1 MFRYSWSQA
10 LFIDETLEE
19 SLERLSRYGYDGVEL
34 PLMSM
39 LPSEIKSRLNA
50 HGLKCTSV
58 NGRFVGRDRD
68 LSSSDDDIRSA
79 AVSYV
84 RSCLQFASHIGAPVA
99 IIVPT
104 RIGKLSPETSLA
116 QEWDNVVRS
125 LEEIGR
131 IGQGLGVT
139 AVIECVNRAETYL
152 ANRLE
157 TAHRLVKD
165 SGSPHVGL
173 MADSF
178 HMNIEENDVHGALR
192 SVAGHL
198 KHVHLADNN
207 RTAPGMGHL
216 DLGRFLE
223 TLFGIGYRGA
233 IAMECDVQALDRY
246 GRNAFTSDPEVF
258 DRYAETAISNLK
270 RMEAGLQTKV
280 AV

>member
-1 MFRYSWSQA
+1 MRF
-10 LFIDETLEE
+10 
-19 SLERLSRYGYDGVEL
+19 ERLARLLSIADELGAAGVV
-34 PLMSM
+34 
-39 LPSEIKSRLNA
+39 
-50 HGLKCTSV
+50 SV
-58 NGRFVGRDRD
+58 PVRPPAMFSTDVH
-68 LSSSDDDIRSA
+68 LDDMAA
-79 AVSYV
+79 AVYGEWAA
-84 RSCLQFASHIGAPVA
+84 LLGE
-99 IIVPT
+99 
-104 RIGKLSPETSLA
+104 GTSAVFLEPLNRYEATYMRRVEQAANLA
-116 QEWDNVVRS
+116 RQ
-125 LEEIGR
+125 I
-131 IGQGLGVT
+131 
-139 AVIECVNRAETYL
+139 
-152 ANRLE
+152 
-157 TAHRLVKD
+157 
-165 SGSPHVGL
+165 GSPRVRAL
-173 MADSF
+173 ADLF

-258 DRYAETAISNLK
+258 DRYAVTAISNLK